1 MLLLSSKLRESVWDT
16 DWVIMLTI
24 SSGYNYMLNEQRVYD
39 QYDTYTVL
47 SEITPC
53 YSHLKSLEDLFD
65 ELIEFSC

>member
-1 MLLLSSKLRESVWDT
+1 
-16 DWVIMLTI
+16 
-24 SSGYNYMLNEQRVYD
+24 MLNEQRVYD